1 MNAYD
6 VLVVLCTI
14 AIVLGASIGLGLYL
28 KRR

>member
-6 VLVVLCTI
+6 VLVVLWTI
-14 AIVLGASIGLGLYL
+14 AIVLGAIIGVGLYL

>member
-14 AIVLGASIGLGLYL
+14 AIVLGAIIGVGLYL